1 VVGNLLV
8 RLVNYLAARAVQ
20 REGRLLAWPNIWA
33 KREIV
38 PEMVQVVV
46 PADIAAVVMDLLADP
61 ARLRQIK
68 QDLREVCGETGAAR
82 KLVAIVKGLMDKS
95 D

>member
-1 VVGNLLV
+1 
-8 RLVNYLAARAVQ
+8 
-20 REGRLLAWPNIWA
+20 LAWPNIWA

-46 PADIAAVVMDLLADP
+46 PADIAVVVTELLADP

-82 KLVAIVKGLMDKS
+82 KLVAIVKSLIEVLD
-95 D
+95 